1 MLPSPIPPLFT
12 SKPHIT
18 FPNFCSQTAPPS
30 ATPPDRGVVTGFLL
44 NKCGLSEEDVTK
56 AFRNCDRFLRAKSSQ
71 NLEEV
76 LELLNGCGL
85 TTPAQIRKVVLCNP
99 KFLFYNAKK
108 NIQTKLALLKT
119 FMTEEDIS
127 KLLTTNTLLFD
138 ARDDNLKSAISL
150 LQGLGFEGQVLSE
163 LVATQPSLLMTS
175 EEKIMK
181 LFKQAEDLGFK
192 KGSKT
197 FAYALPLIWGVGKL
211 NLERRLQCLSSLGF
225 SEEQISELSSRD
237 PRFLGLSEEKLK
249 SIVDFMV
256 NYVELPL
263 SDLVKYPHLLTYSL
277 EKRIVPR
284 FRVMEALTSMQVQEL
299 KIPFVRIFHMT
310 EKRFLEK
317 YVNRNAKSPILRTIY
332 HGGKAGK
339 FIIDK

>member
-1 MLPSPIPPLFT
+1 
-12 SKPHIT
+12 
-18 FPNFCSQTAPPS
+18 
-30 ATPPDRGVVTGFLL
+30 
-44 NKCGLSEEDVTK
+44 
-56 AFRNCDRFLRAKSSQ
+56 
-71 NLEEV
+71 V

-197 FAYALPLIWGVGKL
+197 FAYALPLIWAVGKL

-339 FIIDK
+339 FVIDK